1 MKKENKFLKEDMV
14 EALMSAGFEPADR
27 AAVTY
32 PDVFEWLREEKNCHV
47 NIMAGLERD
56 GSVKYFL
63 KSMIIRR
70 TEITYKK
77 RKYDEWEDCAEYALL
92 MIVM

>member
-1 MKKENKFLKEDMV
+1 MEKEKKYLREGMV
-14 EALMSAGFEPADR
+14 DALMSAGFEPADK
-27 AAVTY
+27 ATVTY

-47 NIMAGLERD
+47 NIMAVLERD

-70 TEITYKK
+70 AEITYKK
-77 RKYDEWEDCAEYALL
+77 RKYDKWEDCAEYALL

>member
-1 MKKENKFLKEDMV
+1 MEKEKKYLQEDMV
-14 EALMSAGFEPADR
+14 DALMSVGFEPADR

-63 KSMIIRR
+63 KSMIIGR

-77 RKYDEWEDCAEYALL
+77 RKYDEWEDCAKYALL
-92 MIVM
+92 MIQM